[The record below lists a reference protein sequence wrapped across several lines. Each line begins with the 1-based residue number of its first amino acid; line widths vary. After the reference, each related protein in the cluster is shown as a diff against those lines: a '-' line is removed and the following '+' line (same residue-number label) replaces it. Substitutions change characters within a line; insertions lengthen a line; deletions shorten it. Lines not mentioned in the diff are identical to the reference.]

1 MVFVIRR
8 KDTEVMKT
16 FNQTVANHPQLE
28 SILIPISDGVTVV
41 KVKSGDKQ
49 IVNIIWIC
57 GVLWKQGA
65 AAPAVELNGQQLI

>member
-16 FNQTVANHPQLE
+16 FNQTEANHPQLE
-28 SILIPISDGVTVV
+28 SILIPISDGVTVA

>member
-28 SILIPISDGVTVV
+28 SILIPISDGVTVA

-49 IVNIIWIC
+49 NVNIIWIC

>member
-28 SILIPISDGVTVV
+28 SIFIPISDGVTVA
-41 KVKSGDKQ
+41 KVKSGD
-49 IVNIIWIC
+49 
-57 GVLWKQGA
+57 
-65 AAPAVELNGQQLI
+65 